1 MELILL
7 IVIAGIV
14 GYLLAGSRLSKPI
27 DQAGEKVA
35 DTTRNAAGSV
45 ESWFGRTFRRG
56 KKPKDEVVE
65 ADARP
70 SEEAMPAAK
79 QPSRRKDEGE
89 SEQG

>member
-7 IVIAGIV
+7 VVIAGIV

-35 DTTRNAAGSV
+35 DTTRSAAGSV
-45 ESWFGRTFRRG
+45 EGWFSRTFRRG
-56 KKPKDEVVE
+56 RKPKDEVVE
-65 ADARP
+65 AEAKP
-70 SEEAMPAAK
+70 TEEATPAAK
-79 QPSRRKDEGE
+79 QSSRRRDEGE